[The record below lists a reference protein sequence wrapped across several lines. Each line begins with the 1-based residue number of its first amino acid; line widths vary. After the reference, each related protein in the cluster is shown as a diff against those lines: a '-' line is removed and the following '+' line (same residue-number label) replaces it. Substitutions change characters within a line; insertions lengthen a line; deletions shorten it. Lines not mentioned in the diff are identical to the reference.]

1 MEAILR
7 NTPPRTLL
15 LLMGSLAVLLLAAIA
30 SRVVWPQYRHYSQ
43 AQSTLRMLN
52 SALEHGDGL
61 IREMQGLQQQVASL
75 NHQLHGDM
83 VDLPQNQMES
93 FIIGRLQK
101 ISWRNHIELDSV
113 TPGTGSKVQAF
124 EEILFSVRISGDYF
138 DIYQWLH
145 DMREELGYVVVKQ
158 FDIKRSASGSAS
170 QRLHA
175 SFTIAAYRDT
185 SHG

>member
-1 MEAILR
+1 METFLR
-7 NTPPRTLL
+7 NTPPRTLM
-15 LLMGSLAVLLLAAIA
+15 LLMVSLAVLLLAAIA
-30 SRVVWPQYRHYSQ
+30 SRVVWPQFRHYHHSRT
-43 AQSTLRMLN
+43 TLQMLEN
-52 SALEHGDGL
+52 VMVHGDGL
-61 IREMQGLQQQVASL
+61 AREMQGLQQQVASL

-124 EEILFSVRISGDYF
+124 EEILFDVQISGDYF

-158 FDIKRSASGSAS
+158 FRINRAGPVGKSS
-170 QRLHA
+170 RLRA

-185 SHG
+185 SHA